1 MTPNATIRSLAALSV
16 LCCTVGVQAQSA
28 TPQEAS
34 PPSPRVLLIDD
45 QFNAT
50 NTRLISVTEQG
61 ITIEDPSGNHTRLA
75 PETVL
80 ALIAIDGPIEADHGI
95 GSIVASERVEP
106 IRAQRI
112 ARALAASMRGYLET
126 ASGARYPGTV
136 EPTAASGD
144 NVAWAHPLAGRLEIP
159 IDSITRIITAQAA
172 EAGPPIRR
180 SATSDELILA
190 NGDVL
195 TGFLLSVGPTT
206 SIETE
211 SGNIVDLP
219 IDRVAAALLA
229 NPDQPMTGTMVWL
242 DDGSTFPA
250 EALTATDSSGIRV
263 TLAGGNTVEYDPQT
277 LRAIAFE
284 AAGILPLSNL
294 EPRSQEP
301 VGDRVFADPIRTVR
315 HPDDLAFGSGPVLNA
330 LDIDMPGPMRV
341 SWTLPSGVVRFAGT
355 AALADTAGGWGDCQL
370 SIELDGERLFSTR
383 LHEAEPVAAFNL
395 KTQGAIEL
403 TVVVEPGRY
412 GPVRDRVLLHRPLL
426 QVER

>member
-1 MTPNATIRSLAALSV
+1 MTPNAPIRSLAALTV
-16 LCCTVGVQAQSA
+16 LVGTVSAQDQTPPDRQQAA
-28 TPQEAS
+28 L
-34 PPSPRVLLIDD
+34 SPRVLLIDD

-50 NTRLISVTEQG
+50 SARLISVDAQG
-61 ITIEDPSGNHTRLA
+61 ITVEDASGNLTRLA

-80 ALIAIDGPIEADHGI
+80 ALIAIDGPIDSEQGI
-95 GSIVASERVEP
+95 GSVVPSERVEP

-126 ASGARYPGTV
+126 VTGARYPGTV
-136 EPTAASGD
+136 EPTAATGD
-144 NVAWAHPLAGRLEIP
+144 NVAWSHPMAGRLEVP
-159 IDSITRIITAQAA
+159 IDSITRIITPQAA
-172 EAGPPIRR
+172 EQGPPVRR
-180 SATSDELILA
+180 NANSDELILV

-195 TGFLLSVGPTT
+195 SGFLLSVGPTT
-206 SIETE
+206 SIETD
-211 SGNIVDLP
+211 GGKIVDLP
-219 IDRVAAALLA
+219 IDRIAAALLA

-250 EALTATDSSGIRV
+250 EALTAADSSGIRV

-330 LDIDMPGPMRV
+330 LDIDLPGPMSV
-341 SWTLPSGVVRFAGT
+341 SWSLPPGVIRFAGT
-355 AALADTAGGWGDCQL
+355 AALADTSGGWGDCEF
-370 SIELDGERLFSTR
+370 SIEIDGERLFSTR
-383 LHEAEPVAAFNL
+383 LHEAEPVAAFNIQ
-395 KTQGAIEL
+395 TQGAVDL
-403 TVVVEPGRY
+403 TVIVEPGRY